1 MHNLNG
7 HSVSGAW
14 RIHVGVASRGWAAHS
29 AVLHSGAPVLFRG
42 KARYVFRRARRNF
55 LKSRGQFR
63 RFLAHARISPVQLR
77 IADHGRPG
85 CFHCKWKQPGAVVSV
100 WESRVGLFPPWLE
113 FAASLSGAFEALFS
127 ARRTKMQTGLCSCL
141 WCFISEP
148 FLLPLIALLV
158 QVPLDHK

>member
-1 MHNLNG
+1 MAIPFLVRG
-7 HSVSGAW
+7 GYTSVLQ
-14 RIHVGVASRGWAAHS
+14 VAGGSLGSVALWGPCSITGKS
-29 AVLHSGAPVLFRG
+29 AVYNSP
-42 KARYVFRRARRNF
+42 RRN
-55 LKSRGQFR
+55 SRESQGQIW
-63 RFLAHARISPVQLR
+63 RFLGHARISPLQLR
-77 IADHGRPG
+77 ISDHGRPG

-113 FAASLSGAFEALFS
+113 FAASPSGAFEALFS
-127 ARRTKMQTGLCSCL
+127 ARRTEMQTGLCSCL